1 MSLLHLSASRRY
13 YLYNGSADMRR
24 TFRGLTAIVRG
35 ELACN
40 PLSGDVFIFFNRQ
53 RTQVK
58 LLLWMPE
65 GFEIYQQRLERG
77 TFELPATQGD
87 ASGRPI
93 PWQDLQFILQGVD
106 LKSIRFR
113 KRYQSKSPSSV
124 QPAIRG

>member
-1 MSLLHLSASRRY
+1 
-13 YLYNGSADMRR
+13 
-24 TFRGLTAIVRG
+24 
-35 ELACN
+35 
-40 PLSGDVFIFFNRQ
+40 VFIFLNRQ

-65 GFEIYQQRLERG
+65 GFEIYQKRLERG
-77 TFELPATQGD
+77 TFELPVTQGD

-93 PWQDLQFILQGVD
+93 AWQDLQFILQGVD

-113 KRYQSKSPSSV
+113 KRYQSKTPASV

>member
-13 YLYNGSADMRR
+13 YLYNGSCAMRR

-35 ELACN
+35 ELGCN

-58 LLLWMPE
+58 LLLWMAE

-77 TFELPATQGD
+77 TFELPGIQGD

-93 PWQDLQFILQGVD
+93 PWQDLQFILQGVE

-113 KRYQSKSPSSV
+113 KRYHHKSLM
-124 QPAIRG
+124 PA